1 MNILNKMTRVELIS
15 APREAYPDKFGGL
28 FWLIFLAA
36 VKTALMTGRKMKPA
50 ALLGDSQLSFG
61 TEAIWMRWRH
71 S

>member
-1 MNILNKMTRVELIS
+1 MVFFYLCTVFTCGFRPWMNILNKMTRVELIS

-50 ALLGDSQLSFG
+50 A
-61 TEAIWMRWRH
+61 
-71 S
+71 